1 MDTFHVFQAA
11 EFTAGLSA
19 MFMTVAPTFVSLI
32 ACNIVYGIADGFF
45 FTCVNCLVLT
55 VSPMKTAAVL
65 GWEMMITSIFVASG
79 PPLAGKTV
87 VIIEPGVLS

>member
-1 MDTFHVFQAA
+1 
-11 EFTAGLSA
+11 
-19 MFMTVAPTFVSLI
+19 MTVAPTFTSLI

-87 VIIEPGVLS
+87 VVNSPLSHGGHIVPGDQKSFVLPR